1 MSVSSEKRKTIGV
14 FVLFALTLTIA
25 TMYMI
30 EKNRTVTTIDWLND
44 MLVESN
50 FENVNS
56 EASTEMLAEVQELLH
71 SSDFQGSKNYL
82 ELEGRET
89 SYLIQFR
96 YEDNREIRI
105 LEIEEIMAD

>member
-1 MSVSSEKRKTIGV
+1 MSSEKRKTIA
-14 FVLFALTLTIA
+14 FYLIFALTLTI
-25 TMYMI
+25 TTLYTI
-30 EKNRTVTTIDWLND
+30 EKDRTVTTIDWLND

-71 SSDFQGSKNYL
+71 SNDYQGSKNYL
-82 ELEGRET
+82 ELEGRN
-89 SYLIQFR
+89 SNYRIQFR

-105 LEIEEIMAD
+105 VEIEEIALD

>member
-1 MSVSSEKRKTIGV
+1 MGAEKRKTIAFYIIV
-14 FVLFALTLTIA
+14 ALTLTIS

-56 EASTEMLAEVQELLH
+56 ETSTEILTEIQDFIH
-71 SSDFQGSKNYL
+71 SNDYRGSSNYL
-82 ELEGRET
+82 ELEGYRTNDRIE
-89 SYLIQFR
+89 FR
-96 YEDNREIRI
+96 YEENREIRI
-105 LEIEEIMAD
+105 LNIEEIPND